1 MTIAEFFVSKSVTIV
16 KNAVIFFKD
25 SYDNGEIITAD
36 GKVFVIVDDGSVC
49 DQLLMGAYKVAKDDK
64 NESLILPSAIIDFV
78 ACNIYAFKH
87 NEQEFDKADL
97 EKIRRYFNRMLA
109 PKNRNLVFMLLA
121 LVVAQLADHI
131 MESQASMKNVV

>member
-1 MTIAEFFVSKSVTIV
+1 MTIAEFFVSKSVTII

-97 EKIRRYFNRMLA
+97 EKIRRYFNRMLSA
-109 PKNRNLVFMLLA
+109 KNRNLVFMLLA